1 MTRTPSPASAHRR
14 PRRDAKVASMRVRIG
29 DREFA
34 ALGVKRPVFGDLYH
48 YFMTVSWPR
57 LLATLAAFFLGFD
70 LLFGWLYDLVPGCIA
85 NLSPPGFLGAFFF
98 SVETLATVGYG
109 DMHPASVYG
118 HTVATIEVF
127 TALTTLTL
135 ITGIMFARFSRP
147 RARFL
152 FARNA
157 VVRPIDGKPTLMF
170 RAANARHNV
179 IQEASAQLRMLRDEV
194 TVEGFRIRRIL
205 DLPLVRAQHPVFVLG
220 WNIMH
225 VIDPAS
231 PLWGAS
237 AESLR
242 QSQTSF
248 ILSLSGIDETTG
260 HLLIGRAQYPGD
272 AIHWNRAFLDIL
284 EEGEDGVMRVDYRKF
299 HDVVPLAAESPR
311 PGEGEPPHRP

>member
-1 MTRTPSPASAHRR
+1 MSDHHRS
-14 PRRDAKVASMRVRIG
+14 RRGAKVVSTRVRIG

-34 ALGVKRPVFGDLYH
+34 ALGVSRPVFGDLYH

-57 LLATLAAFFLGFD
+57 LFATLAAFFLGFD
-70 LLFGWLYDLVPGCIA
+70 LLFGGLYALVPGCIA

-118 HTVATIEVF
+118 HTIATIEVF
-127 TALTTLTL
+127 AALTTLTL

-152 FARNA
+152 FAKNA

-179 IQEASAQLRMLRDEV
+179 IQEASAQLRMLRDDV
-194 TVEGFRIRRIL
+194 TIEGFRIRRIL
-205 DLPLVRAQHPVFVLG
+205 DLPLVRSQHPMFVLG
-220 WNIMH
+220 WNLMH

-237 AESLR
+237 EESLR

-260 HLLIGRAQYPGD
+260 HLLIGRAHYPSS

-284 EEGEDGVMRVDYRKF
+284 EEAEDGVMRVDYRKF
-299 HDVVPLAAESPR
+299 HDIVPLAAESRRSSAGDTPR
-311 PGEGEPPHRP
+311 

>member
-1 MTRTPSPASAHRR
+1 MTRTEPPASAHRR
-14 PRRDAKVASMRVRIG
+14 PGRGARVASMRLQIG

-34 ALGVKRPVFGDLYH
+34 ALGVTRPVFGDLYH

-57 LLATLAAFFLGFD
+57 LFATLAAFFIGFD
-70 LLFGWLYDLVPGCIA
+70 LLFAGLYALVPGCIA

-98 SVETLATVGYG
+98 SVETLSTVGYG
-109 DMHPASVYG
+109 DMHPTSVYG

-127 TALTTLTL
+127 AALTTLTL

-152 FARNA
+152 FARSA

-242 QSQTSF
+242 ESRTSF

-260 HLLIGRAQYPGD
+260 NLMIGRAQYTGA
-272 AIHWNRAFLDIL
+272 AIHRNRAFLDIL
-284 EEGEDGVMRVDYRKF
+284 EEGEDGVMQVDYRKF
-299 HDVVPLAAESPR
+299 HDVVPLGTEPPR
-311 PGEGEPPHRP
+311 PDEAAPPT